1 MSSSLETL
9 LDEAD
14 SLARSSLLPARPDFA
29 VPEEYAL
36 LASGVSP
43 HLTLTEAP
51 GMGKGWMAA
60 SDVPRGTLLM
70 VAKPMALV
78 MDWQDDTPSINDE
91 EMEDED
97 EEEKEPRVNELLL
110 LQILDLLHEQPDLW
124 TERLSTLFPRDDDL
138 PNLPAWV
145 CQDDDVFFQIE
156 GKVEK
161 LRSNRLLEP
170 HAAQIAKRLPLIIRH
185 NVLSVETCPE
195 LLSYPGPNGHSI
207 LSGVGLYHWPSF
219 FNHSRRPN
227 CSRWAVGD
235 IMFFYANQDIEIGSQ
250 VCISYIEHDVLCES
264 AWRRNGLLRMNF
276 DDADY
281 EAMESS
287 EPSPEEAEGPDQPVM
302 DSAVQTELMGMDP
315 FERLKAIEELTQQA
329 MGTKD
334 PSGGRVG
341 APESS
346 VASKW
351 FLCDIH
357 NLRILKAITL
367 EGMGQSAEA
376 LKLWEECVKFVEEKL
391 PPCDEA
397 SVVMRVQAALSAFR
411 NGDVT
416 RAKQH
421 ADAALE
427 THAMVFGGGVARFR
441 RRYRHDLELEFRSN
455 NKSSDPRGSTG
466 TVDAL
471 WPPT

>member
-1 MSSSLETL
+1 MSSSFETL
-9 LDEAD
+9 LDQAD
-14 SLARSSLLPARPDFA
+14 ALARSSPQPARPNFGIPD
-29 VPEEYAL
+29 EYAQ
-36 LASGVSP
+36 LASGVSSY
-43 HLTLTEAP
+43 LTLTDTP

-60 SDVPRGTLLM
+60 NDVPCGTLLM

-78 MDWQDDTPSINDE
+78 MDWQDDTPAIDD
-91 EMEDED
+91 EMENDD

-110 LQILDLLHEQPDLW
+110 LQILDLLNEQPGLW

-138 PNLPAWV
+138 PALPAWV
-145 CQDDDVFFQIE
+145 CQDDDVFLQIE
-156 GKVEK
+156 ARVEK
-161 LRSNRLLEP
+161 LRSNRLLVSHVP
-170 HAAQIAKRLPLIIRH
+170 QIAKRLPLIIRY

-195 LLSYPGPNGHSI
+195 VLSYPGPNGHSN

-219 FNHSRRPN
+219 FNHSHRPN

-235 IMFFYANQDIEIGSQ
+235 VMFFYANQDIDIGCH

-264 AWRRNGLLRMNF
+264 AWRRNGLLGMNF
-276 DDADY
+276 DDADL

-302 DSAVQTELMGMDP
+302 DPAVQTELMGMDP
-315 FERLKAIEELTQQA
+315 FERLTSIEELTQQA
-329 MGTKD
+329 MGMKD
-334 PSGGRVG
+334 PSGGQEG
-341 APESS
+341 APEAGI
-346 VASKW
+346 ASKW
-351 FLCDIH
+351 FLCDIQ

-367 EGMGQSAEA
+367 EGMGQSVEA
-376 LKLWEECVKFVEEKL
+376 SKLWEECVDFVEGRL

-416 RAKQH
+416 RATQH

-441 RRYRHDLELEFRSN
+441 RRYRHDLELKFRPASSN
-455 NKSSDPRGSTG
+455 NESSKDP
-466 TVDAL
+466 VDIL
-471 WPPT
+471 WPLA